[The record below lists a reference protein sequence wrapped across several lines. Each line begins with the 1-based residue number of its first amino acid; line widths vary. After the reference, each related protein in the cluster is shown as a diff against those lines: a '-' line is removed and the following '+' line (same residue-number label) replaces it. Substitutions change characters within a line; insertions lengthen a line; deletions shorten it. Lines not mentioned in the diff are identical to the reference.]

1 MANQYSCVLFIIY
14 HEWFPLPF
22 PLFTG
27 VIVTEAYHTWIDL
40 GAPATTERLTPHFSQ
55 NEGWARNQRMS
66 LGFIQSSS
74 GHCACVLIN
83 KYSGPFAASRLPCPT
98 VNPLTTHAPISI
110 LLAWF
115 PVHCGICIHK

>member
-1 MANQYSCVLFIIY
+1 MDGLPLLLQ
-14 HEWFPLPF
+14 WFPLPS
-22 PLFTG
+22 PLFIG

-55 NEGWARNQRMS
+55 NEGCARNQRMS

-83 KYSGPFAASRLPCPT
+83 KYSGPFAASLLPCPT
-98 VNPLTTHAPISI
+98 VNPLTKN
-110 LLAWF
+110 LLSGSPGLNA
-115 PVHCGICIHK
+115 GEE